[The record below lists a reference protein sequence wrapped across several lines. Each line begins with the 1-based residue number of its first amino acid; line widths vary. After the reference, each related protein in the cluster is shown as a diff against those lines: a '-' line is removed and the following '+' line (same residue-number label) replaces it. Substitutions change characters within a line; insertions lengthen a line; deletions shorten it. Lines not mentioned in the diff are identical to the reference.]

1 MNEMKIYSINA
12 ALKVK
17 DCRPLVIRDK
27 SRNLWMAK
35 IIPDR
40 WDGSLPAVELY
51 WQPFETG
58 CFRSVCVR
66 APGNRPATVS
76 TTSYGHL
83 EAEDA
88 RIVAACTLAAVE
100 IAEAMDKMWF
110 KILSE
115 VGLVEVT
122 SYEDLDRRKY
132 EELRKEISEERK
144 VA

>member
-1 MNEMKIYSINA
+1 MNEMRIYSINA

-17 DCRPLVIRDK
+17 DCRHLVIRDK
-27 SRNLWMAK
+27 NRNLWMAK

-40 WDGSLPAVELY
+40 WDGSLPDVELY

-58 CFRSVCVR
+58 TFRSIAVR

-83 EAEDA
+83 GAEDA
-88 RIVAACTLAAVE
+88 RLVASCTLAAAE
-100 IAEAMDKMWF
+100 IAEALSKMWLEV
-110 KILSE
+110 LSE

-122 SYEDLDRRKY
+122 SYADLDRRKR